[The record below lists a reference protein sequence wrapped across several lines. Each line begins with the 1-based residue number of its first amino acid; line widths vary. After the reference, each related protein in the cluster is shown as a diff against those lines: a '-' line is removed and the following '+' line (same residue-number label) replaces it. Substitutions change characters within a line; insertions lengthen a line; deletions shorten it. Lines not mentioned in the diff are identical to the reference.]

1 MKLSAKRI
9 QIGNAINVELYEMT
23 ERALKLLGH
32 LDSKNIDSFED
43 HFMKNEG
50 IKAGNFGRRIVREHI
65 VNYILEEFNGIEA
78 FGIKSSVEKHES
90 KNPKGR
96 TSRGKN

>member
-32 LDSKNIDSFED
+32 VDSSNIDAFED
-43 HFMKNEG
+43 HFMKNEA
-50 IKAGNFGRRIVREHI
+50 IKEGNFGRRIVREHI
-65 VNYILEEFNGIEA
+65 VQYILEEFGGVEA

-90 KNPKGR
+90 KNPKG
-96 TSRGKN
+96 SSGRGKN